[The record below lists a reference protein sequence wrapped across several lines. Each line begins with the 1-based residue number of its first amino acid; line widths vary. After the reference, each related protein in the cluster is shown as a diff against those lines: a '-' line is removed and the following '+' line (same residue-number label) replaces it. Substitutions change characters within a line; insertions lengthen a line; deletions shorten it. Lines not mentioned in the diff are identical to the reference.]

1 MTNIISYIFLCDDAC
16 DWSGRRSK
24 SKGGSS
30 KWGGSTFNQTW
41 QTSSPSTLHQHHHM
55 IITIYDNHIINLYS
69 VQCTLYQCTMYRCTS
84 TSKKV
89 PPIREQTIVAYSQV
103 YLQYKANLFPGLLVS
118 ISVFYLSFT
127 LKASPRPCENTS
139 SNLLPSIGDHPTSP
153 SRNYR
158 ELLEIIPNFIE
169 LSVKGCLPNDRF
181 IQNKPIP
188 TKTHNALEIDI
199 DIVINTEI

>member
-1 MTNIISYIFLCDDAC
+1 
-16 DWSGRRSK
+16 
-24 SKGGSS
+24 
-30 KWGGSTFNQTW
+30 
-41 QTSSPSTLHQHHHM
+41 M

>member
-1 MTNIISYIFLCDDAC
+1 MIIIS
-16 DWSGRRSK
+16 
-24 SKGGSS
+24 
-30 KWGGSTFNQTW
+30 STCTVYNVHFT
-41 QTSSPSTLHQHHHM
+41 
-55 IITIYDNHIINLYS
+55 
-69 VQCTLYQCTMYRCTS
+69 CTLYQCTS

-118 ISVFYLSFT
+118 ISVFYHSFT

-158 ELLEIIPNFIE
+158 ELLGIIPNHIE
-169 LSVKGCLPNDRF
+169 QSLKRRSRSEGKDQRQKKSFAKNVIKVDDSSRDARPGPQKASLDAPWKLTNPLGKADCRF
-181 IQNKPIP
+181 
-188 TKTHNALEIDI
+188 H
-199 DIVINTEI
+199 

>member
-1 MTNIISYIFLCDDAC
+1 MNKGNGVRFLYFYLQYRSFDQTRLVFSISGCYL
-16 DWSGRRSK
+16 G
-24 SKGGSS
+24 
-30 KWGGSTFNQTW
+30 
-41 QTSSPSTLHQHHHM
+41 LLLV
-55 IITIYDNHIINLYS
+55 LYS

-118 ISVFYLSFT
+118 ISVFYHSFT